1 MSKILFISAHAPTN
15 LYPQAGQKIALNNL
29 DQYHYH
35 NTTVDVV
42 VIANQAEID
51 AATDLV
57 DKYKNHLFTYPLTKS
72 AKTISCFTNL
82 SIPLKFATRYQTN
95 VADKIQELLK
105 KNTYDLI
112 HFEYSHAAVYL
123 DLIKPLINSK
133 YTRTVINIHDI
144 VTQSFLRKSET
155 NAILG
160 IEVARLFQFEKKLYS
175 HVNQLSVLSKKDR
188 NILTSLFSIPETKI
202 IIKPP
207 QLSSFISKIK
217 RNPDKVE
224 KKSLLFWAAMNR
236 FENEQAVI
244 NFIEKCF
251 TKLLKIDSEYKLY
264 VVGSNPSAK
273 IINLQNNHHN
283 IIVTGFVE
291 DPTPFFEKVEIGIVP
306 LFQGA
311 GIKLKTL
318 EMLAAGL
325 PVISTN
331 IGAEGV
337 ELSENMFV
345 NDHLEQWVNLIIDLT
360 DKNQVKALQPF
371 SDNEKK

>member
-29 DQYHYH
+29 DQYRYY

-42 VIANQAEID
+42 VIANQAEIN

-57 DKYKNHLFTYPLTKS
+57 DKYRNHIFIYPLTKS
-72 AKTISCFTNL
+72 AKIINCLTNL
-82 SIPLKFATRYQTN
+82 SIPFKFSTRYQTN
-95 VADKIQELLK
+95 VADKIQQLLE

-123 DLIKPLINSK
+123 NLIKAVINSN

-155 NAILG
+155 NFILG
-160 IEVARLFQFEKKLYS
+160 VEVARLFKFEKKLYS
-175 HVNQLSVLSKKDR
+175 HVNELWVLSKKDSD
-188 NILTSLFSIPETKI
+188 ILTSLFSIPENKI

-217 RNPDKVE
+217 RNPDKIE

-236 FENEQAVI
+236 SENEQAVI
-244 NFIEKCF
+244 NFIQKCF

-273 IINLQNNHHN
+273 IINLQNNNNN

-291 DPTPFFEKVEIGIVP
+291 DPTPYFEKAAIGIVP
-306 LFQGA
+306 LLQGA

-345 NDHLEQWVNLIIDLT
+345 NDHLDQWVNLIIDFAN
-360 DKNQVKALQPF
+360 KNNQ
-371 SDNEKK
+371 